1 MFQLLCQA
9 FLQPP
14 LSFDVIQHA
23 LLVEGQHVRRSV
35 CSSVAPSSLSSWSL
49 RCITVS
55 AITNVLLP
63 SIRCIT
69 RRLSVAAPR
78 VCNCDR
84 QLFLRDLLLRALP
97 RTSRSTL
104 CVLRSLH
111 KNIRLRTERRSVQH
125 TVWHCPDGS
134 HRGKSCTEKKPAEDL
149 CAQVCDA
156 VRTRRDLSTR
166 SCLRRAL
173 RAAEPPGEAAA
184 FALGC
189 SPCRLPPPLECG
201 TAPSSSP
208 SCDKKLNGNVGPL
221 RCTKGGDIEGQRS
234 TGHTQARKKVFIQ
247 TLVRTAESQHG
258 CCLCRGACN
267 KRWARERTWSAA
279 TPWRSETSPRI
290 LHLCGSAWKYAP
302 LCCVNT
308 HAWRH
313 VLRSAGL
320 GKQPQL
326 EVNVAGEPPAL
337 AHSATTA
344 VPHLTSG
351 ALLDVPQCHRGEA

>member
-9 FLQPP
+9 LLQPP

-23 LLVEGQHVRRSV
+23 LLVQGRRRCV
-35 CSSVAPSSLSSWSL
+35 CSSISTSSLSSWSL

-55 AITNVLLP
+55 AITTVLLP

-78 VCNCDR
+78 VCNCNR
-84 QLFLRDLLLRALP
+84 CLFLRALLLRAPP

-111 KNIRLRTERRSVQH
+111 RNISLRTERGSVQH
-125 TVWHCPDGS
+125 TVWHCLDGS
-134 HRGKSCTEKKPAEDL
+134 HREASLAQQKPAEDL
-149 CAQVCDA
+149 CAQVCA
-156 VRTRRDLSTR
+156 AIRTRRDLSTR
-166 SCLRRAL
+166 SCLRRAF

-189 SPCRLPPPLECG
+189 SLCGLPPPLECG

-221 RCTKGGDIEGQRS
+221 RCAKGGDIEGQQS

-267 KRWARERTWSAA
+267 KRWGEGKELDRVSSDA
-279 TPWRSETSPRI
+279 WRGGSPR
-290 LHLCGSAWKYAP
+290 HP
-302 LCCVNT
+302 L
-308 HAWRH
+308 AFFI
-313 VLRSAGL
+313 
-320 GKQPQL
+320 
-326 EVNVAGEPPAL
+326 
-337 AHSATTA
+337 
-344 VPHLTSG
+344 
-351 ALLDVPQCHRGEA
+351 

>member
-221 RCTKGGDIEGQRS
+221 RRASADIESAKHWGAEVIEQCRHARRS
-234 TGHTQARKKVFIQ
+234 LLRRWNVPPS
-247 TLVRTAESQHG
+247 RSM
-258 CCLCRGACN
+258 GAAPAAVHATN
-267 KRWARERTWSAA
+267 AGARERNSSAVTRFLISAVETW
-279 TPWRSETSPRI
+279 
-290 LHLCGSAWKYAP
+290 L
-302 LCCVNT
+302 
-308 HAWRH
+308 
-313 VLRSAGL
+313 AG
-320 GKQPQL
+320 
-326 EVNVAGEPPAL
+326 
-337 AHSATTA
+337 
-344 VPHLTSG
+344 
-351 ALLDVPQCHRGEA
+351 